1 MIEIELPDGAKLSF
15 EAGINGLDIAKKISE
30 GLAKH
35 ALAITFNGQTQ
46 DLTTPITTSGTV
58 SIITSKNPQGLE
70 ILRHTAAHILAHAV
84 ESLYPDAK
92 ATIGPVIENG
102 FYYDFAGIILRE
114 DDLPKIE
121 AKMAQIVAADYPI
134 VREMMSREDATA
146 FFEKRGE
153 PYKVEIIR
161 DMPEDVKEVSIYTQ
175 GDYVELC
182 RGPHLPRTGIL
193 GKAFKLTKVAA
204 AYWRGDSTK
213 ESLQRVYGT
222 AFFNEK
228 DMKAYFTMLEE
239 AEKRDHRRLGKEMD
253 LFHFE
258 EYAPG
263 DVFWHPRG
271 WTFFQTLIDY
281 MRKRQ
286 KAVGY
291 VEINTPQLMNR
302 VLWET
307 SGHWDWYKENMFTT
321 TVEDRAFALK
331 PMNCPGGVLVFK
343 HGLTSYRDLP
353 QYIAEFGRVHRYEAS
368 GAIHG
373 LLRVRAF
380 TQDDAHIFC
389 TPEQL
394 HDELQ
399 KVVKLMVS
407 IYKDFGLA
415 DDMLIKL
422 STRPSERIGTDDVWD
437 FLEKGLADAITD
449 LGYSYDLNPGDG
461 AFYGPKLDFKFH
473 DALGREWQLGTLQAD
488 LNLPERFDV
497 NYIGEDGQKHRPIML
512 HRALFGSLERF
523 IATYI
528 EVTKGVFPI
537 WLAPVQVM
545 VLPITKDQ
553 DDYVNSI
560 VKQLGLYGIRAE
572 KDLRNEKISYKI
584 REHSLKKIP
593 LIFVVGNK
601 EKINNTVTIRK
612 FGSETQEV
620 CTLKDAIKMLRRES
634 RYPSIEYPELD

>member
-1 MIEIELPDGAKLSF
+1 MIEIKLPDESKMNFDSGV
-15 EAGINGLDIAKKISE
+15 NGLDIAKRISE
-30 GLAKH
+30 GLAKN
-35 ALAITFNGQTQ
+35 AIVATVNETLT
-46 DLTTPITTSGTV
+46 DLTTPITTDATV
-58 SIITSKNPQGLE
+58 SILTTKDKESLPV
-70 ILRHTAAHILAHAV
+70 LRHTAAHILAHAMTR
-84 ESLYPDAK
+84 LYPSVQV
-92 ATIGPVIENG
+92 TIGPSIENG
-102 FYYDFAGIILRE
+102 FYYDFFGVIIKE
-114 DDLPKIE
+114 SDLPTIE
-121 AKMAQIVAADYPI
+121 AEMAKIVEADYPI
-134 VREMMSREDATA
+134 TRAVVSRQEAHRI
-146 FFEKRGE
+146 FSERNEK
-153 PYKVEIIR
+153 YKLEILNELPI
-161 DMPEDVKEVSIYTQ
+161 EVTEVTLYTQ
-175 GDYVELC
+175 DDYVELC
-182 RGPHLPRTGIL
+182 RGPHLSSTGKL
-193 GKAFKLTKVAA
+193 GKAFKLTKTSA
-204 AYWRGDSTK
+204 AYWRGDSTR

-228 DMKAYFTMLEE
+228 DLKAYFTLLEE
-239 AEKRDHRRLGKEMD
+239 AEKRDHRKLGREMD

-321 TVEDRAFALK
+321 TIEEKAFALK

-343 HGLTSYRDLP
+343 QGITSYRDLP
-353 QYIAEFGRVHRYEAS
+353 QYIGEFGRVHRYEAS

-394 HDELQ
+394 KEELQ
-399 KVVKLMVS
+399 KVVRLMVS
-407 IYKDFGLA
+407 IYKDFGLT
-415 DDMLIKL
+415 DMSIKL
-422 STRPSERIGTDDVWD
+422 STRPAERIGSDEIWN
-437 FLEKGLADAITD
+437 FLEESLAEALTD
-449 LGYSYDLNPGDG
+449 IGYSYTLNPGDG
-461 AFYGPKLDFKFH
+461 AFYGPKLDFKFR
-473 DALGREWQLGTLQAD
+473 DAIGREWQLGTLQAD

-497 NYIGEDGQKHRPIML
+497 SYIGEDGEKHRPIML

-523 IATYI
+523 S
-528 EVTKGVFPI
+528 GVFIENCSGHFPF

-545 VLPITKDQ
+545 VMPVTNDQ
-553 DDYVNSI
+553 DEYAKKVTHKLT
-560 VKQLGLYGIRAE
+560 VAGIRAE
-572 KDLRNEKISYKI
+572 NDLRNEKVGYKI

-593 LIFVVGNK
+593 VILVVGKK
-601 EKINNTVTIRK
+601 EEAEETVTIRRL
-612 FGSETQEV
+612 GSDKQEV
-620 CTLKDAIKMLRRES
+620 MPLAEALKMFKLEG
-634 RYPSIEYPELD
+634 RYPSIEYED

>member
-1 MIEIELPDGAKLSF
+1 MIELVLPDGVKMSV
-15 EAGINGLDIAKKISE
+15 ESGIKGVEVASKISE

-35 ALAITFNGQTQ
+35 AVAVKVNDTLM
-46 DLTTPITTSGTV
+46 DVTTPITTGGTF
-58 SIITSKNPQGLE
+58 SIMTSKNPEGLE
-70 ILRHTAAHILAHAV
+70 ILRHTAAHVLAQAV
-84 ESLYPDAK
+84 EALYPNAK

-102 FYYDFAGIILRE
+102 FYYDFAGIIIKE
-114 DDLPKIE
+114 EELPKIE
-121 AKMAQIVAADYPI
+121 AKMAEIVAADYPI
-134 VREMMSREDATA
+134 ERKMMAREEAEK
-146 FFEKRGE
+146 FFAERGE
-153 PYKVEIIR
+153 LYKVEIIR

-182 RGPHLPRTGIL
+182 RGPHLPRTGML
-193 GKAFKLTKVAA
+193 GKAFKLTKVSA
-204 AYWRGDSTK
+204 AYWRGDATK

-228 DMKAYFTMLEE
+228 ELKAYFTMLEE
-239 AEKRDHRRLGKEMD
+239 AERRDHRKLGKEMD
-253 LFHFE
+253 LYHFE

-271 WTFFQTLIDY
+271 WTLFQTLIDY

-307 SGHWDWYKENMFTT
+307 SGHWDWYQENMFTT
-321 TVEDRAFALK
+321 TVEEKAFALK

-353 QYIAEFGRVHRYEAS
+353 QYIGEFGRVHRYEAS

-407 IYKDFGLA
+407 IYEDFGMT
-415 DDMLIKL
+415 DMTIKL
-422 STRPSERIGTDDVWD
+422 STRPAERIGSDEIWD
-437 FLEKGLADAITD
+437 FLEKGLAEAITD
-449 LGYSYDLNPGDG
+449 LGYTYEINEGDG
-461 AFYGPKLDFKFH
+461 AFYGPKLDFKFR
-473 DALGREWQLGTLQAD
+473 DAIGREWQLGTLQAD

-523 IATYI
+523 T
-528 EVTKGVFPI
+528 GVFIENTAGRFPF

-545 VLPITKDQ
+545 VAPVTNDQ
-553 DDYVNSI
+553 DEYAKKVL
-560 VKQLGLYGIRAE
+560 KRLQRAGIRVEA
-572 KDLRNEKISYKI
+572 DLRNEKISYKI

-593 LIFVVGNK
+593 VIAVVGKN
-601 EKINNTVTIRK
+601 EAAE
-612 FGSETQEV
+612 ETL
-620 CTLKDAIKMLRRES
+620 TLRRLGEEKQIVMKLEDAVKQFKLDA
-634 RYPSIEYPELD
+634 RYPSVEYDD